1 MDGKPDT
8 ERSGVAGFT
17 AIAKRGTREGAGAPP
32 EGSSGAGAPARLAR
46 QSPCACKAQC
56 QGRRRVIKTP
66 RQGHDR
72 PNDERIESSGSED
85 KTEKGKNTRVRT
97 HTFGRFHA

>member
-46 QSPCACKAQC
+46 EPPCACKAQC
-56 QGRRRVIKTP
+56 QGRRRVILKRP
-66 RQGHDR
+66 AGHDR
-72 PNDERIESSGSED
+72 PNDERMESSGSED
-85 KTEKGKNTRVRT
+85 KTEKGQNARVWT